1 MGLFDKVRSMMAGN
15 LNVHARFELQQEAV
29 FGTMSH
35 FYKAKD
41 RKTREVVGLK
51 LLDRE
56 KTAAFAAR
64 FKGLTRP
71 SEGEIASELK
81 HEHIVKTLEFG
92 KTTQNQD
99 FLVME
104 FLPGSVM
111 SVLLLAESELLAGNR
126 LELIRQMAIAI
137 QVVHDAGYIHRD
149 ICPRNFIVNEDGTN
163 LKLIDFGL
171 TIPATKHFMA
181 PGNRTG
187 TPSYMAPEIV
197 RRRATDHRVDV
208 FALGVAAY
216 QLCTFAHPWPN
227 ANTTGQAAMQ
237 FDSTEPIPILEVA
250 PKLDEK
256 LATAIMK
263 CLLPERLMRPE
274 SADHFLRMIE
284 KVEKAF

>member
-1 MGLFDKVRSMMAGN
+1 MGLLDKFRSMMAGN
-15 LNVHARFELQQEAV
+15 LNVHARFELMQEAV
-29 FGTMSH
+29 FGTMSQ

-41 RKTREVVGLK
+41 RNTREVVGLK

-71 SEGEIASELK
+71 GEGEIASNLK
-81 HEHIVKTLEFG
+81 HDYIVKTLEFG

-99 FLVME
+99 YLVME
-104 FLPGSVM
+104 FLPGNVM
-111 SVLLLAESELLAGNR
+111 STLLLAESELIVKNR
-126 LELIRQMAIAI
+126 LELIRQMATAI

-149 ICPRNFIVNEDGTN
+149 ICPRNFIVNEDGTG

-171 TIPATKHFMA
+171 TIPSTKYFML

-208 FALGVAAY
+208 FALGVSAY
-216 QLCTFAHPWPN
+216 QLCSFSHPWPSED
-227 ANTTGQAAMQ
+227 TTGRAAMQ
-237 FDSTEPIPILEVA
+237 FDSKDPIPVLEVA
-250 PKLDEK
+250 PNLDEK
-256 LATAIMK
+256 LAMAIMK
-263 CLLPERLMRPE
+263 CLSPERMMRPE

-284 KVEKAF
+284 SVEKAF